1 MKLKPFDLASSLPF
15 LAFKLRHIMA
25 DRPIH
30 QVTKC
35 LRKGPQLKSDRVG
48 RAAFHFLRNLC
59 ARGTTVAVGVGHR
72 YAVNL
77 WGERA
82 KGILVRHVLG
92 GERHGQ
98 VGWPA

>member
-1 MKLKPFDLASSLPF
+1 MKLKPFNLASSLPF

-48 RAAFHFLRNLC
+48 RATFHFLRNLC
-59 ARGTTVAVGVGHR
+59 ARQLGTLAVIAVGG
-72 YAVNL
+72 
-77 WGERA
+77 
-82 KGILVRHVLG
+82 
-92 GERHGQ
+92 
-98 VGWPA
+98 PAAGRLLSQEI

>member
-59 ARGTTVAVGVGHR
+59 ARQLGTLTVIAVGG
-72 YAVNL
+72 
-77 WGERA
+77 
-82 KGILVRHVLG
+82 
-92 GERHGQ
+92 
-98 VGWPA
+98 PAAGRLLSQEI